1 MSEAAL
7 EVRKE
12 KPIYVFS
19 IYSQNLVEEK
29 YVDLLKW
36 LNTVIV
42 DLVDDYVKSK
52 EPIRNLFFKL
62 RLGVDYYKIIKKF
75 IKFRITNGK
84 DKSMLT
90 ISSMDSIINE
100 LALFPDPKEP
110 TDHLLAEQYQK
121 YKDNEFLRL
130 FLESVIISSTYFNE
144 LTNVKTLF
152 SEISKLD
159 DENVKRLYET
169 YCGDDKDK
177 YKSWYLKKPVAVESL
192 VFCSHDKNPTGVYG
206 CFRCIDDEL
215 LQKLLLMVSNKK
227 VKVYTVDEVDDS
239 HRVVAMITKMM
250 EINAEFFFN
259 FLHAQKICF
268 KVFFER
274 PSFIDEYRNIKI
286 LKTIPSVMREDIR
299 ESKLVEPIR
308 EKSVEPQ
315 ENFLQK
321 YSTYYEYTHEGIN
334 GFAFVF
340 EFTDGVTIA
349 SYNSSTRR
357 DKVYVIL
364 NKLCKDNDK
373 ISTEQKLSPKF
384 HDDIHE
390 ALMIL
395 ASHGFCHK
403 DTHLNNIVDC
413 GEDSKPRYKLI
424 DFGLM
429 DRTRCKI
436 GTPDG
441 YQLFLKKL
449 DVLDKGKGNRYQT
462 TVNAGILAELNA
474 ETFAADAMKTAHE
487 KVKAI
492 DGEIKLEVVKNYFPQ
507 LRGLLRYM
515 ISNYMSNYMLKCNIS
530 GVTISYEG
538 VEDVKYPSATFHFES
553 VDDFVKCQK
562 KLNIPPSV
570 PWVLLEKSLT
580 VKLKSEF
587 VKQIYESDA
596 AANHDKSSRS
606 NIDNLQTKISLIGKF
621 LRSRS
626 RSDSDE
632 YKIQLDNCFIF
643 IVGIFKKIE
652 IPGMSESDFA
662 PFRISHQ
669 QQQQRAGRQTRCK
682 SKNKTRTK
690 SKNKTRTKSKNK
702 TRTKSKNKTIKK
714 ILR

>member
-19 IYSQNLVEEK
+19 TYSRNLVEEK

-42 DLVDDYVKSK
+42 DIADNYVKSK
-52 EPIRNLFFKL
+52 EPIRNLFFKVGL
-62 RLGVDYYKIIKKF
+62 LGVDYYKIIKKF
-75 IKFRITNGK
+75 IEFRITNGK

-110 TDHLLAEQYQK
+110 TDHLLAEQKEK

-130 FLESVIISSTYFNE
+130 FLESVRISSTYFNE

-159 DENVKRLYET
+159 DENVERLYET

-227 VKVYTVDEVDDS
+227 VKVYTVDEVDS
-239 HRVVAMITKMM
+239 HSSLAAMITKMK

-321 YSTYYEYTHEGIN
+321 YSTYYEYTHEGVN

-364 NKLCKDNDK
+364 NKLCKDIDK

-384 HDDIHE
+384 HDDIYE

-395 ASHGFCHK
+395 ASHGFCHN

-429 DRTRCKI
+429 NRTQCKI

-441 YQLFLKKL
+441 YQRFLDKL
-449 DVLDKGKGNRYQT
+449 DALDY
-462 TVNAGILAELNA
+462 
-474 ETFAADAMKTAHE
+474 AMKTARE

-507 LRGLLRYM
+507 LRGLLHYM

-562 KLNIPPSV
+562 KLNIPSSV

-587 VKQIYESDA
+587 IKQIYESDA

-621 LRSRS
+621 LSSRS
-626 RSDSDE
+626 RSDSEE
-632 YKIQLDNCFIF
+632 YKIQLNNCFIF

-652 IPGMSESDFA
+652 IPGMSESDLA

-669 QQQQRAGRQTRCK
+669 QQQQRAGRQTRCKSKNKTRAK

-702 TRTKSKNKTIKK
+702 TRTKSKNKTNKAK
-714 ILR
+714 Y

>member
-12 KPIYVFS
+12 KPIYVS
-19 IYSQNLVEEK
+19 STYSRNLVEEK
-29 YVDLLKW
+29 YLDLLQW
-36 LNTVIV
+36 LNTVTV

-52 EPIRNLFFKL
+52 EPIRNLFFKVGL
-62 RLGVDYYKIIKKF
+62 LGVNYYKIIEKF
-75 IKFRITNGK
+75 IEFRITNGK

-110 TDHLLAEQYQK
+110 TDLLLAEQYQK

-130 FLESVIISSTYFNE
+130 FLESVIISSTFNE

-152 SEISKLD
+152 YEISKLD

-169 YCGDDKDK
+169 YCGVDKDK
-177 YKSWYLKKPVAVESL
+177 YKSWYLKKVESL
-192 VFCSHDKNPTGVYG
+192 VFCSHDKNPTGKYG

-215 LQKLLLMVSNKK
+215 LQKLLLMVSNEK

-239 HRVVAMITKMM
+239 QSITKMR

-308 EKSVEPQ
+308 ERSVEPQ
-315 ENFLQK
+315 ENFLHK
-321 YSTYYEYTHEGIN
+321 YSTCYEYTHEGIN

-340 EFTDGVTIA
+340 EFTDGVTIE
-349 SYNSSTRR
+349 SYYSSTRSR

-364 NKLCKDNDK
+364 NKLCKDIDK

-384 HDDIHE
+384 HDDIYE

-395 ASHGFCHK
+395 ASHGFCHN

-429 DRTRCKI
+429 NRTQCKI

-441 YQLFLKKL
+441 YQRFLDKL
-449 DVLDKGKGNRYQT
+449 DALDY
-462 TVNAGILAELNA
+462 
-474 ETFAADAMKTAHE
+474 AMKTARE

-507 LRGLLRYM
+507 LRGLLHYM

-570 PWVLLEKSLT
+570 PWVLLKKSLT

-587 VKQIYESDA
+587 IKQIYESDA

-621 LRSRS
+621 LSSRS
-626 RSDSDE
+626 RIDSEE
-632 YKIQLDNCFIF
+632 YKIQLNNCFIF

-702 TRTKSKNKTIKK
+702 TRTKSKNKTI
-714 ILR
+714 LR

>member
-12 KPIYVFS
+12 KPVYVFS

-42 DLVDDYVKSK
+42 DIADDYVKSK
-52 EPIRNLFFKL
+52 EPMRNLFFKVGL
-62 RLGVDYYKIIKKF
+62 LGVIYYKIIKKF
-75 IKFRITNGK
+75 IEFRITNGK

-110 TDHLLAEQYQK
+110 TDHLLAEQKEK

-130 FLESVIISSTYFNE
+130 FLESVRISSTYFNE

-159 DENVKRLYET
+159 DENVERLYET

-239 HRVVAMITKMM
+239 HSSLAAMITKMK

-321 YSTYYEYTHEGIN
+321 YSTYYEYTHEGVN

-349 SYNSSTRR
+349 SYNYSTRR

-364 NKLCKDNDK
+364 NKLCKDIDK

-384 HDDIHE
+384 HDDIYE

-395 ASHGFCHK
+395 ASHGFCHN

-429 DRTRCKI
+429 NRTQCKI

-441 YQLFLKKL
+441 YQRFLDKL
-449 DVLDKGKGNRYQT
+449 DALDY
-462 TVNAGILAELNA
+462 
-474 ETFAADAMKTAHE
+474 AMKTARE

-507 LRGLLRYM
+507 LRGLLHYM

-562 KLNIPPSV
+562 KLNIPSSV

-587 VKQIYESDA
+587 IKQIYESDA

-621 LRSRS
+621 LSSRS
-626 RSDSDE
+626 RSDSEE
-632 YKIQLDNCFIF
+632 YKIQLNNCFIF

-652 IPGMSESDFA
+652 IPGMSESDLA

-690 SKNKTRTKSKNK
+690 SKNKTRTK
-702 TRTKSKNKTIKK
+702 TRAKSKNKTNKKYKIKQ
-714 ILR
+714 

>member
-7 EVRKE
+7 EVRKEKPIEVRKEKPIEVRKE

-42 DLVDDYVKSK
+42 DIADNYVKSK
-52 EPIRNLFFKL
+52 EPMRNLFFKVGL
-62 RLGVDYYKIIKKF
+62 LGVNYYEIIKKF
-75 IKFRITNGK
+75 IEFRITNGK

-90 ISSMDSIINE
+90 ISIMDSIINE

-110 TDHLLAEQYQK
+110 TDHLLAEQKEK

-152 SEISKLD
+152 YEISNLD
-159 DENVKRLYET
+159 DENVERLYET

-227 VKVYTVDEVDDS
+227 VKVYTVDEVDS
-239 HRVVAMITKMM
+239 HSSLAAMITKMK

-321 YSTYYEYTHEGIN
+321 YSTYYEYTHEGVN

-357 DKVYVIL
+357 DKVYIIL
-364 NKLCKDNDK
+364 NKLCKDIDK
-373 ISTEQKLSPKF
+373 ISTEQKLSSKF
-384 HDDIHE
+384 HDDIYQ

-395 ASHGFCHK
+395 ASHGFCHN

-429 DRTRCKI
+429 NRTQCKI

-441 YQLFLKKL
+441 YQRFLDKL
-449 DVLDKGKGNRYQT
+449 DALDY
-462 TVNAGILAELNA
+462 
-474 ETFAADAMKTAHE
+474 AMKTARE

-507 LRGLLRYM
+507 LRGLLHYM

-587 VKQIYESDA
+587 IKQIYESDA

-621 LRSRS
+621 LSSRS
-626 RSDSDE
+626 RIDSEE
-632 YKIQLDNCFIF
+632 YKIQLNNCFIF

-690 SKNKTRTKSKNK
+690 SKNKTRTKSNNK
-702 TRTKSKNKTIKK
+702 TRTKSKNKTI
-714 ILR
+714 LR

>member
-12 KPIYVFS
+12 KPVYVFS

-42 DLVDDYVKSK
+42 DIADDYVKSK
-52 EPIRNLFFKL
+52 EPMRNLFFKVGL
-62 RLGVDYYKIIKKF
+62 LGVIYYKIIKKF
-75 IKFRITNGK
+75 IEFRITNGK

-110 TDHLLAEQYQK
+110 TDHLLAEQKEK

-130 FLESVIISSTYFNE
+130 FLESVRISSTYFNE

-159 DENVKRLYET
+159 DENVERLYET

-239 HRVVAMITKMM
+239 HSSLAAMITKMK

-321 YSTYYEYTHEGIN
+321 YSTYYEYTHEGVN

-349 SYNSSTRR
+349 SYNYSTRR

-364 NKLCKDNDK
+364 NKLCKDIDK

-384 HDDIHE
+384 HDDIYE

-395 ASHGFCHK
+395 ASHGFCHN

-429 DRTRCKI
+429 NRTQCKI

-441 YQLFLKKL
+441 YKRFLDKL
-449 DVLDKGKGNRYQT
+449 DALDY
-462 TVNAGILAELNA
+462 
-474 ETFAADAMKTAHE
+474 AMKTARE

-507 LRGLLRYM
+507 LRGLLHYM

-562 KLNIPPSV
+562 KLNIPSSV

-587 VKQIYESDA
+587 IKQIYESDA

-621 LRSRS
+621 LSSRS
-626 RSDSDE
+626 RSDSEE
-632 YKIQLDNCFIF
+632 YKIQLNNCFIF

-652 IPGMSESDFA
+652 IPGMSESDLA

-702 TRTKSKNKTIKK
+702 TRTKTRAKSKNKTNKKYKIKQ
-714 ILR
+714 

>member
-1 MSEAAL
+1 
-7 EVRKE
+7 
-12 KPIYVFS
+12 
-19 IYSQNLVEEK
+19 
-29 YVDLLKW
+29 
-36 LNTVIV
+36 
-42 DLVDDYVKSK
+42 
-52 EPIRNLFFKL
+52 
-62 RLGVDYYKIIKKF
+62 
-75 IKFRITNGK
+75 
-84 DKSMLT
+84 
-90 ISSMDSIINE
+90 
-100 LALFPDPKEP
+100 
-110 TDHLLAEQYQK
+110 
-121 YKDNEFLRL
+121 
-130 FLESVIISSTYFNE
+130 
-144 LTNVKTLF
+144 
-152 SEISKLD
+152 
-159 DENVKRLYET
+159 
-169 YCGDDKDK
+169 
-177 YKSWYLKKPVAVESL
+177 
-192 VFCSHDKNPTGVYG
+192 
-206 CFRCIDDEL
+206 
-215 LQKLLLMVSNKK
+215 
-227 VKVYTVDEVDDS
+227 
-239 HRVVAMITKMM
+239 
-250 EINAEFFFN
+250 
-259 FLHAQKICF
+259 
-268 KVFFER
+268 
-274 PSFIDEYRNIKI
+274 
-286 LKTIPSVMREDIR
+286 
-299 ESKLVEPIR
+299 
-308 EKSVEPQ
+308 
-315 ENFLQK
+315 
-321 YSTYYEYTHEGIN
+321 
-334 GFAFVF
+334 
-340 EFTDGVTIA
+340 
-349 SYNSSTRR
+349 
-357 DKVYVIL
+357 
-364 NKLCKDNDK
+364 
-373 ISTEQKLSPKF
+373 
-384 HDDIHE
+384 
-390 ALMIL
+390 MIL
-395 ASHGFCHK
+395 ASHGFCHN

-429 DRTRCKI
+429 NRTQCKI

-441 YQLFLKKL
+441 YQRFLDKL
-449 DVLDKGKGNRYQT
+449 DALDY
-462 TVNAGILAELNA
+462 
-474 ETFAADAMKTAHE
+474 AMKTARE

-507 LRGLLRYM
+507 LRGLLHYM

-702 TRTKSKNKTIKK
+702 TRTKKKNKTI
-714 ILR
+714 LR

>member
-7 EVRKE
+7 EVRKEKPIEVRKE

-42 DLVDDYVKSK
+42 DIADNYVKSK
-52 EPIRNLFFKL
+52 EPMRNLFFKVGL
-62 RLGVDYYKIIKKF
+62 LGVNYYEIIKKF
-75 IKFRITNGK
+75 IEFRITNGK

-90 ISSMDSIINE
+90 ISIMDSIINE

-110 TDHLLAEQYQK
+110 TDHLLAEQKEK

-159 DENVKRLYET
+159 DENVERLYET

-227 VKVYTVDEVDDS
+227 VKVYTVDEVDS
-239 HRVVAMITKMM
+239 HSSLAAMITKMK

-321 YSTYYEYTHEGIN
+321 YSTYYEYTHEGVN

-357 DKVYVIL
+357 DKVYIIL
-364 NKLCKDNDK
+364 NKLCKDIDK
-373 ISTEQKLSPKF
+373 ISTEQKLSSKF
-384 HDDIHE
+384 HDDIYQ

-395 ASHGFCHK
+395 ASHGFCHN

-429 DRTRCKI
+429 NRTQCKI

-441 YQLFLKKL
+441 YQRFLDKL
-449 DVLDKGKGNRYQT
+449 DALDY
-462 TVNAGILAELNA
+462 
-474 ETFAADAMKTAHE
+474 AMKTARE

-507 LRGLLRYM
+507 LRGLLHYM

-587 VKQIYESDA
+587 IKQIYESDA

-621 LRSRS
+621 LSSRS
-626 RSDSDE
+626 RIDSEE
-632 YKIQLDNCFIF
+632 YKIQLNNCFIF

-702 TRTKSKNKTIKK
+702 T

>member
-1 MSEAAL
+1 MSEAVL
-7 EVRKE
+7 EVRKK
-12 KPIYVFS
+12 KPIYVSS
-19 IYSQNLVEEK
+19 IHSRNLVEEK
-29 YVDLLKW
+29 YLDLLNW
-36 LNTVIV
+36 LNTVTV
-42 DLVDDYVKSK
+42 DIADNYVKSK
-52 EPIRNLFFKL
+52 EPMRNLFFKVGL
-62 RLGVDYYKIIKKF
+62 LGVNYYKIIKKF
-75 IKFRITNGK
+75 IEFRITNGK

-90 ISSMDSIINE
+90 ISIMDSIINE

-110 TDHLLAEQYQK
+110 TDHLLAEQKEK

-130 FLESVIISSTYFNE
+130 FLESVIISSTYFDN

-152 SEISKLD
+152 SEISELD
-159 DENVKRLYET
+159 DKNVARLYET
-169 YCGDDKDK
+169 YCDDDDK
-177 YKSWYLKKPVAVESL
+177 YKNWYLKKVESL
-192 VFCSHDKNPTGVYG
+192 VICSHDKNPTGKYG

-239 HRVVAMITKMM
+239 HRV
-250 EINAEFFFN
+250 NAEFFFN

-274 PSFIDEYRNIKI
+274 SSFIDEYRNIKI

-321 YSTYYEYTHEGIN
+321 YSTYYEYTHEGVN
-334 GFAFVF
+334 SFAFVF
-340 EFTDGVTIA
+340 EFTDGVTIE
-349 SYNSSTRR
+349 SYHSSTRE
-357 DKVYVIL
+357 KVYVIL
-364 NKLCKDNDK
+364 NKLCKDK

-384 HDDIHE
+384 HDDIYE

-395 ASHGFCHK
+395 ASHGFCHN

-429 DRTRCKI
+429 NRTRCKI
-436 GTPDG
+436 GEPYG
-441 YQLFLKKL
+441 YQKFLKKL
-449 DVLDKGKGNRYQT
+449 DDLQNSGKEMDVGKGNRYKT
-462 TVNAGILAELNA
+462 MVEDTGILSELNA
-474 ETFAADAMKTAHE
+474 ESFAADAARAARE
-487 KVKAI
+487 KVKVI

-507 LRGLLRYM
+507 LRGLLHYM

-587 VKQIYESDA
+587 IKQIYESDEA
-596 AANHDKSSRS
+596 QLHDKSSRL
-606 NIDNLQTKISLIGKF
+606 NIHNLKTKLSSIGKF
-621 LRSRS
+621 LSTS
-626 RSDSDE
+626 KNDSEE
-632 YKIQLDNCFIF
+632 YKNQLDDCFI
-643 IVGIFKKIE
+643 IIIGIFKKIE

-702 TRTKSKNKTIKK
+702 TRTKKKNKTI
-714 ILR
+714 LR

>member
-1 MSEAAL
+1 VSRGLLPKSFLNNPKTLRELISVARTLDKIL
-7 EVRKE
+7 EREILDQKVDFHIFDGIKE
-12 KPIYVFS
+12 F
-19 IYSQNLVEEK
+19 EK
-29 YVDLLKW
+29 L
-36 LNTVIV
+36 I
-42 DLVDDYVKSK
+42 
-52 EPIRNLFFKL
+52 
-62 RLGVDYYKIIKKF
+62 
-75 IKFRITNGK
+75 
-84 DKSMLT
+84 
-90 ISSMDSIINE
+90 
-100 LALFPDPKEP
+100 
-110 TDHLLAEQYQK
+110 Q
-121 YKDNEFLRL
+121 EFLSAVDSWAQVHLSNDSTLVNGNRL
-130 FLESVIISSTYFNE
+130 TFLAKNENNE

-152 SEISKLD
+152 TEISKLD
-159 DENVKRLYET
+159 HENVERLYET

-227 VKVYTVDEVDDS
+227 VKVYTVDEVDS
-239 HRVVAMITKMM
+239 HSSLAAMITKMK

-321 YSTYYEYTHEGIN
+321 YSTYYEYTHEGVN

-357 DKVYVIL
+357 DKVYIIL
-364 NKLCKDNDK
+364 NKLCKDIDK
-373 ISTEQKLSPKF
+373 ISTEQKLSSKF
-384 HDDIHE
+384 HDDIYQ

-395 ASHGFCHK
+395 ASHGFCHN

-429 DRTRCKI
+429 NRTQCKI

-441 YQLFLKKL
+441 YQRFLDKL
-449 DVLDKGKGNRYQT
+449 DALDY
-462 TVNAGILAELNA
+462 
-474 ETFAADAMKTAHE
+474 AMKTARE

-507 LRGLLRYM
+507 LRGLLHYM

-562 KLNIPPSV
+562 KLNIPSSV

-587 VKQIYESDA
+587 IKQIYESDA

-621 LRSRS
+621 LSSRS
-626 RSDSDE
+626 RIDSEE
-632 YKIQLDNCFIF
+632 YKIQLNNCFIF

-702 TRTKSKNKTIKK
+702 TRTKSKNKTRTKSK
-714 ILR
+714 NKTILR

>member
-1 MSEAAL
+1 MSEAVL

-12 KPIYVFS
+12 KPVYVFS
-19 IYSQNLVEEK
+19 TYSRNLVEEK

-42 DLVDDYVKSK
+42 DIADNYVKSK
-52 EPIRNLFFKL
+52 EPMRNLFFKVGL
-62 RLGVDYYKIIKKF
+62 LGVIYYKIIKKF
-75 IKFRITNGK
+75 IEFRITNGK

-110 TDHLLAEQYQK
+110 TDHLLAEQKEK

-152 SEISKLD
+152 YEISKLD
-159 DENVKRLYET
+159 DENVERLYET
-169 YCGDDKDK
+169 YCDDDDK
-177 YKSWYLKKPVAVESL
+177 YKNWYLKKVESL
-192 VFCSHDKNPTGVYG
+192 VICSHDNNPTGRYG

-227 VKVYTVDEVDDS
+227 VKVYTVDEVHDS
-239 HRVVAMITKMM
+239 KSR

-268 KVFFER
+268 KVLFEHR
-274 PSFIDEYRNIKI
+274 SFIDEYRNIKI

-321 YSTYYEYTHEGIN
+321 YSTYYEYTHEGVN
-334 GFAFVF
+334 SFAFVF
-340 EFTDGVTIA
+340 EFTDGVTIE
-349 SYNSSTRR
+349 SFHSSTRE
-357 DKVYVIL
+357 KVYVIL

-373 ISTEQKLSPKF
+373 ISTEQKLSPNF
-384 HDDIHE
+384 HDDIYE

-395 ASHGFCHK
+395 ASHGFCHN

-429 DRTRCKI
+429 TRTRCKI

-441 YQLFLKKL
+441 YQRFLDKL
-449 DVLDKGKGNRYQT
+449 DALDKGKGNRYQT

-474 ETFAADAMKTAHE
+474 ETFAADAMKTMKTAHE

-492 DGEIKLEVVKNYFPQ
+492 DGEIKLEVVENYFPQ
-507 LRGLLRYM
+507 LRRLLRYM

-538 VEDVKYPSATFHFES
+538 VEDNYPSATFHFES

-669 QQQQRAGRQTRCK
+669 QQEQRAGRQTRCK
-682 SKNKTRTK
+682 SKNKTRKK

-702 TRTKSKNKTIKK
+702 TRTKSKNKTI
-714 ILR
+714 LR

>member
-12 KPIYVFS
+12 KPVYVFS

-42 DLVDDYVKSK
+42 DIADNYVKSK
-52 EPIRNLFFKL
+52 EPIRNLFFKVGL
-62 RLGVDYYKIIKKF
+62 LGVDYYKIIKKF
-75 IKFRITNGK
+75 IEFRITNGK

-110 TDHLLAEQYQK
+110 TDHLLAEQKEK

-130 FLESVIISSTYFNE
+130 FLESVRISSTYFNE

-159 DENVKRLYET
+159 DENVERLYET

-239 HRVVAMITKMM
+239 HSSLAAMITKMK

-321 YSTYYEYTHEGIN
+321 YSTYYEYTHEGVN

-357 DKVYVIL
+357 DKVYIIL
-364 NKLCKDNDK
+364 NKLCKDIDK

-384 HDDIHE
+384 HDDIYE

-395 ASHGFCHK
+395 ASHGFCHN

-429 DRTRCKI
+429 NRTQCKI

-441 YQLFLKKL
+441 YQRFLDKL
-449 DVLDKGKGNRYQT
+449 DALDY
-462 TVNAGILAELNA
+462 
-474 ETFAADAMKTAHE
+474 AMKTARK

-507 LRGLLRYM
+507 LRGLLHYM
-515 ISNYMSNYMLKCNIS
+515 ISNYMSNYMLKCNIY

-562 KLNIPPSV
+562 KLNIPSSV

-587 VKQIYESDA
+587 IKQIYESDA

-621 LRSRS
+621 LSSRS
-626 RSDSDE
+626 RSDSEE
-632 YKIQLDNCFIF
+632 YKIQLNNCFIF

-652 IPGMSESDFA
+652 IPGMSESDLA

-682 SKNKTRTK
+682 SKNKTRAK

-702 TRTKSKNKTIKK
+702 TRTKSKNKTRAKSK
-714 ILR
+714 NKTNKAKNKTILR